1 MHLNML
7 FLLHRIP
14 FHSVTSNSH
23 SSFKTAQ
30 LTSCGKPSLS
40 TRTATPAPLICLSSG
55 FCAIFFK
62 NLITFLS
69 PWFSIWS
76 TCSFSQIPCESPKSN
91 LILRAQGLAHWK
103 HSKILCW
110 MHECRTCYFAI
121 RSWFSGAALCV
132 EHSPLGGSVV
142 QWESSASWARTPARV
157 SSDTF
162 YVPAGPRS
170 VLRHQQNRQNEKN
183 FPTGFSWGWKIIEV
197 DLGKVPS
204 ILEVYFS

>member
-14 FHSVTSNSH
+14 FHSVTSNSN

-30 LTSCGKPSLS
+30 LPSAGS
-40 TRTATPAPLICLSSG
+40 HPHPINLSSG

-76 TCSFSQIPCESPKSN
+76 TCSFSQIPCESTKSN
-91 LILRAQGLAHWK
+91 LILRSQGLAHWK

-110 MHECRTCYFAI
+110 MYEWRTCYFAI
-121 RSWFSGAALCV
+121 RSWFSDAALCV

-142 QWESSASWARTPARV
+142 QWKRSALWARTPAYI
-157 SSDTF
+157 SSATF
-162 YVPAGPRS
+162 SGPAGPLS
-170 VLRHQQNRQNEKN
+170 LLQAPENRQNEN
-183 FPTGFSWGWKIIEV
+183 FPRGFSWGWKII
-197 DLGKVPS
+197 
-204 ILEVYFS
+204 